1 MNPSTG
7 IVLKLLSVVVFT
19 VMAALI
25 KLTSD
30 AAPPGEQVFF
40 RSFFAIPVILIWL
53 VWRRELGTG
62 LRTKRPINHFYR
74 GFIGTTAMGLNFAA
88 LGLLPFPEVTALGY
102 AAPLLTVIFAA
113 MFLGEDVR
121 AFRLIAV
128 LTGLVGVVIVL
139 LPRFDTTSE
148 GLSTAQTLGAVLAL
162 SGAAC
167 SALAQIFIRKLVME
181 ERTSVIV
188 FWFSVTSSLLAL
200 TTLPFGWTMPQGW
213 TLVLMIST
221 GILGGI
227 GQILLTSSY
236 RFAPASV
243 VAPFEYASVILALGI
258 GYVSFGEH
266 PTVTM
271 LVGSAIVIGAGI
283 AIILRERQLGIER
296 TRQRKAMTPQG

>member
-7 IVLKLLSVVVFT
+7 ILLKLLSVVVFT

-188 FWFSVTSSLLAL
+188 FWFSVTSSLLSL

-271 LVGSAIVIGAGI
+271 LIGSAIVIGAGI

>member
-7 IVLKLLSVVVFT
+7 ILLKILSVVVFT
-19 VMAALI
+19 VMAAII
-25 KLTSD
+25 KLNAD
-30 AAPPGEQVFF
+30 EIPAGQQVFF
-40 RSFFAIPVILIWL
+40 RSFFAIPVILGWLIW
-53 VWRRELGTG
+53 RHELSSG
-62 LRTKRPINHFYR
+62 LGTKRPINHFYR

-88 LGLLPFPEVTALGY
+88 LGYLPFPEATALGY
-102 AAPLLTVIFAA
+102 TAPLLTVIFAA

-121 AFRLIAV
+121 AFRLISV
-128 LTGLVGVVIVL
+128 LNGLVGVVIVL
-139 LPRFDTTSE
+139 LPRLGVTSE
-148 GLSTAQTLGAVLAL
+148 GLTTAQTLGAVLVL

-167 SALAQIFIRKLVME
+167 SALAQIFIRKLVLE

-188 FWFSVTSSLLAL
+188 FWFSVTSSILAL
-200 TTLPFGWTMPQGW
+200 TTLPFGWVVPAPG
-213 TLVLMIST
+213 TLVLLIVT
-221 GILGGI
+221 GLLGGL

-243 VAPFEYASVILALGI
+243 VAPFEYASVILALAI
-258 GYVSFGEH
+258 GYLSFGEV
-266 PTVTM
+266 PTLTM

>member
-7 IVLKLLSVVVFT
+7 ILLKLLSVVVFT

-139 LPRFDTTSE
+139 LPRFDTAAE

-213 TLVLMIST
+213 TLILMIST

>member
-1 MNPSTG
+1 MNPGTG
-7 IVLKLLSVVVFT
+7 IALKLCSVVVFT

-25 KLTSD
+25 KLTAD
-30 AAPPGEQVFF
+30 VTPPGEQVFF

-53 VWRRELGTG
+53 LWRHEGASA
-62 LRTKRPINHFYR
+62 LRTNDPIKHFYR
-74 GFIGTTAMGLNFAA
+74 GFVGTMAMGLGFAA

-128 LTGLVGVVIVL
+128 LVGLVGVVIVL
-139 LPRFDTTSE
+139 LPRFSASSE

-167 SALAQIFIRKLVME
+167 SALAQIFVRKLVME

-200 TTLPFGWTMPQGW
+200 TTLPFGWIMPHGW
-213 TLVLMIST
+213 TLVLLITT
-221 GILGGI
+221 GLLGGI

-236 RFAPASV
+236 RYAPASV
-243 VAPFEYASVILALGI
+243 VAPFEYASVILALAI
-258 GYVSFGEH
+258 GYLNFGEV
-266 PTVTM
+266 PTLTM
-271 LVGSAIVIGAGI
+271 LLGSAIVIAAGI

>member
-7 IVLKLLSVVVFT
+7 ILLKILSVVVFT
-19 VMAALI
+19 VMAAII
-25 KLTSD
+25 KLNAD
-30 AAPPGEQVFF
+30 EIPAGQQVFF
-40 RSFFAIPVILIWL
+40 RSFFAIPVILGWL
-53 VWRRELGTG
+53 MWRHELSAG

-74 GFIGTTAMGLNFAA
+74 GFIGTMAMGLNFAA
-88 LGLLPFPEVTALGY
+88 LGYLPFPEATALGY
-102 AAPLLTVIFAA
+102 ASPLLTVIFAA

-139 LPRFDTTSE
+139 LPRLGVTSE
-148 GLSTAQTLGAVLAL
+148 GLTTSQTLGAVLVL
-162 SGAAC
+162 SGATC
-167 SALAQIFIRKLVME
+167 SALAQIFIRKLVLE

-200 TTLPFGWTMPQGW
+200 TTLPFGWVVPAPG
-213 TLVLMIST
+213 TLVLLIVT
-221 GILGGI
+221 GLLGGL

-258 GYVSFGEH
+258 GYLSFGEV
-266 PTVTM
+266 PTLTM
-271 LVGSAIVIGAGI
+271 LIGSAIVIAAGI

>member
-271 LVGSAIVIGAGI
+271 LIGSAIVIGAGI

>member
-7 IVLKLLSVVVFT
+7 ILLKLCSVVVFT

-30 AAPPGEQVFF
+30 IAPPGQQVFF
-40 RSFFAIPVILIWL
+40 RSFFAIPVILAWL
-53 VWRRELGTG
+53 IWRRELAIG

-128 LTGLVGVVIVL
+128 LTGLIGVVIVL
-139 LPRFDTTSE
+139 LPRFGATE
-148 GLSTAQTLGAVLAL
+148 GGLSTAQTLGAVLAL
-162 SGAAC
+162 SGATC

-200 TTLPFGWTMPQGW
+200 TTLPFGWVVPQGW
-213 TLVLMIST
+213 TLVIMITT
-221 GILGGI
+221 GLLGGV
-227 GQILLTSSY
+227 GQIMLTSSY

-258 GYVSFGEH
+258 GYLSFGET
-266 PTVTM
+266 PTLTM
-271 LVGSAIVIGAGI
+271 LCGSVIVVAAGI

-296 TRQRKAMTPQG
+296 TRQRKAMSPLG